1 MNILQYE
8 SKIWATADLLRGC
21 GIKES
26 EWPSF
31 MMPFFALVM
40 VESRLVRMLD
50 EEKKEIGEDALV
62 GMDKEDLY
70 ELIKDK
76 GQGYNKY
83 ILKINKHYQTSAK
96 MINHL
101 ILILMHT
108 LRDLMVK
115 LKTY

>member
-40 VESRLVRMLD
+40 IESRLVRMFGDL
-50 EEKKEIGEDALV
+50 KTEIGEHAFNAIN
-62 GMDKEDLY
+62 KHDLY
-70 ELIKDK
+70 DMIRDK
-76 GQGYNKY
+76 GQGYNVY
-83 ILKINKHYQTSAK
+83 IFEKGQSLADICKNDKGWMWEMAK
-96 MINHL
+96 NFSIS
-101 ILILMHT
+101 
-108 LRDLMVK
+108 K
-115 LKTY
+115 G

>member
-40 VESRLVRMLD
+40 IESRLVRMFDDL
-50 EEKKEIGEDALV
+50 KKEIGEKAFAGIKKD
-62 GMDKEDLY
+62 DLY
-70 ELIKDK
+70 DLIKEADSSSK
-76 GQGYNKY
+76 CNNLCLLG
-83 ILKINKHYQTSAK
+83 
-96 MINHL
+96 
-101 ILILMHT
+101 
-108 LRDLMVK
+108 VV
-115 LKTY
+115 